1 MNPNS
6 AAEQNQS
13 GIESDLGRYK
23 QAAELAYRYARN
35 QADEK
40 KVKEESPFDE
50 EDKKEP
56 TQDKEAI

>member
-1 MNPNS
+1 MNPDS
-6 AAEQNQS
+6 AAQQNQS
-13 GIESDLGRYK
+13 SIESDLSRYK